1 MMHVPIT
8 NLFNAYDLQAD
19 PLEEDKFQCQDV
31 VSYFEA
37 RFRVTL
43 QAIMKQSE
51 HDQEWMYEL
60 LFQELVFFILQIYS

>member
-1 MMHVPIT
+1 MHVPIT
-8 NLFNAYDLQAD
+8 NLFNAYDLQVD

-37 RFRVTL
+37 RFRVAL
-43 QAIMKQSE
+43 QAIMKRSE